1 MALTGLEIYKNLP
14 KTNCGDCNFPT
25 CMAFAM
31 QLAAKK
37 ASLDQCPHVSDEGKA
52 ALAEASAPPMKL
64 VKIGKNNREV
74 LIGQETVLFRHQEK
88 FHHPTGIA
96 VKVKDDMAEE
106 ELVSRI
112 EAINNLHFVRVGE
125 EIGVDLIAV
134 EHSSTSPEEY
144 ARVVKKVKE
153 TSDLPL
159 VLLSPDPKI
168 AEASLE
174 VSAERKPLI
183 YAATGK
189 NWQQMALLA
198 RKYNSPLAVKGE
210 SLEELVDLNQQ
221 IKKLGVDDLVLSV
234 DCPQVADTLQDL
246 TRIRRLT
253 LRKTFRPLGYPTIT
267 FVTEKDPFQQV
278 AQGATY
284 ICKYGSI
291 VVVEGTEPWKILPLL
306 TIRQNIY
313 TDPQVPNAVE
323 AKLYEI
329 GQVTPQSP
337 VLVSTNFSLS
347 YFTVQGEVENSKI
360 PSYISVVETE
370 GLGVLNA
377 YAGDKWS
384 AEKIGKTLELQK
396 VKERINHNSVIIP
409 GLVAVFRAELEEDF
423 GWKVLVGPEEAARI
437 PGFLKNE
444 WKVTS

>member
-1 MALTGLEIYKNLP
+1 MALTGLEIYKQLP

-37 ASLDQCPHVSDEGKA
+37 ISLDKCPHVSDEGKM
-52 ALAEASAPPMKL
+52 ALAQASAPPMKL
-64 VKIGKNNREV
+64 VKIGRADHEL

-96 VKVKDDMAEE
+96 IKVKDNLAEE
-106 ELVSRI
+106 ELVNRI
-112 EAINNLHFVRVGE
+112 EEINNLHFVRVGE
-125 EIGVDLIAV
+125 EIGVNLIAV
-134 EHSSTSPEEY
+134 EHSSTSPQGY
-144 ARVVKKVKE
+144 AAVVKKVNE
-153 TSDLPL
+153 MSDLPL
-159 VLLSPDPKI
+159 ILLGTNPKTT
-168 AEASLE
+168 EAGLE
-174 VSAERKPLI
+174 VSTERSPLI

-189 NWQQMALLA
+189 NWQQMVPLA
-198 RKYNSPLAVKGE
+198 KRCGCPLAVKGE
-210 SLEELVDLNQQ
+210 SLEELVDLIQQ

-234 DCPQVADTLQDL
+234 DSPRMVNTLQDL

-253 LRKTFRPLGYPTIT
+253 LGKTFRPLGYPTIT

-278 AQGATY
+278 GQATTY

-291 VVVEGTEPWKILPLL
+291 VVMEGTEPWKILPLL
-306 TIRQNIY
+306 TVRQNIY

-329 GQVTPQSP
+329 GEVTSHSP
-337 VLVSTNFSLS
+337 VLVTTNFSLT
-347 YFTVQGEVENSKI
+347 YFTVEGEVENSKI

-396 VKERINHNSVIIP
+396 VKEKANHNSVIIP

-437 PGFLKNE
+437 PSFLKNE
-444 WKVTS
+444 WKAVS

>member
-1 MALTGLEIYKNLP
+1 MALTGLQIYKQLP

-37 ASLDQCPHVSDEGKA
+37 VSLDQCPHVSDEGKA

-64 VKIGKNNREV
+64 VKIGRNNHEL

-96 VKVKDDMAEE
+96 LKVKDNLAEE
-106 ELVSRI
+106 ELVNRI

-144 ARVVKKVKE
+144 PRVVKKVKE
-153 TSDLPL
+153 MSDLPL
-159 VLLSPDPKI
+159 VLLSPDPRI
-168 AEASLE
+168 AESGLE
-174 VSAERKPLI
+174 VSAERKPLLW
-183 YAATGK
+183 AATGK
-189 NWQQMALLA
+189 NWQQMASLA
-198 RKYNSPLAVKGE
+198 KKYSCPLAVKGE
-210 SLEELVDLNQQ
+210 SLEELADLTQQ

-234 DCPQVADTLQDL
+234 DSPRVAEALQDL

-253 LRKTFRPLGYPTIT
+253 LGKTFRPLGYPTIT

-278 AQGATY
+278 GQATTY

-291 VVVEGTEPWKILPLL
+291 VVMEGTEPWKNLPLL
-306 TIRQNIY
+306 TVRQNIY

-329 GQVTPQSP
+329 GEVKPNSP
-337 VLVSTNFSLS
+337 VLVTTNFSLT
-347 YFTVQGEVENSKI
+347 YFTVEGEVENSKI

-384 AEKIGKTLELQK
+384 AEKIGKTLEEQK
-396 VKERINHNSVIIP
+396 VKERIGHNSVIIP

-437 PGFLKNE
+437 PGFLKKE